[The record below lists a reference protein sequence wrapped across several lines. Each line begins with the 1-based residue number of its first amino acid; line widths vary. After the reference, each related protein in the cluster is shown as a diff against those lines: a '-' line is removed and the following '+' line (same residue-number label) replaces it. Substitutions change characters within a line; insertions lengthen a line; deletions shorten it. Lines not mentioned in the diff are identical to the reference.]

1 MEREKKNPYVTKVE
15 LDASERRLGDR
26 IIEVDNKHTEN
37 YSNLSRLFA
46 VTEKANENIVEGN
59 RLLRESIDNLSHE
72 LKEER
77 DYNRKNHSDIV
88 DRVGSHERE
97 LFVHNEYI
105 KEQKK
110 VSDTKKNQLL
120 KWVGA
125 LSAVF
130 VAILAGIFGVV
141 EVLIP
146 YLLGGE

>member
-26 IIEVDNKHTEN
+26 ITEIDSKHTEN

-59 RLLRESIDNLSHE
+59 RLLRESIDNLSRE

-77 DYNRKNHSDIV
+77 EYNRKNHNDIIDIV
-88 DRVGSHERE
+88 KNHEKE
-97 LFVHNEYI
+97 LFIHNEFI
-105 KEQKK
+105 KEQK
-110 VSDTKKNQLL
+110 DITNAKKNQLL

-130 VAILAGIFGVV
+130 VAILAGIFGVI